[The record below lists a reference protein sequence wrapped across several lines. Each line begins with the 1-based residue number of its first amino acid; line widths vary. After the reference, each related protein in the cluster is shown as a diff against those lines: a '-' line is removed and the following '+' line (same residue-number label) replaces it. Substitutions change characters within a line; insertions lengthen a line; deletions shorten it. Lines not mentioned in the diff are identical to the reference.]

1 VKEEIM
7 TEPLNRRDAIGRMAA
22 AASLALPVAAVAAA
36 PSVPDGEIIAL
47 SAEIMRR
54 SVEANRLQETRI
66 DPFQE
71 HFEDLIHDAS
81 RPWDIR
87 AREAF
92 AYSRET
98 GRESAIGELERFEE
112 NTTRL
117 FRRMMAIPATTQT
130 GRAAKVRALLVH
142 VSRSEWRGP
151 AIELDWDKEMTRAL
165 LGEFAGMS
173 AAELEEI

>member
-1 VKEEIM
+1 M
-7 TEPLNRRDAIGRMAA
+7 TETLNRRDAIGRIAA
-22 AASLALPVAAVAAA
+22 AASLALPGAAVAAA

-47 SAEIMRR
+47 SAEITRR
-54 SVEANRLQETRI
+54 SAEADQLRETRI

-71 HFEDLIHDAS
+71 HFEDLIHDAL

-117 FRRMMAIPATTQT
+117 FRQMMAIPATTQT
-130 GRAAKVRALLVH
+130 GRAAKVHALLVY
-142 VSRSEWRGP
+142 VMRSEWRGP
-151 AIELDWDKEMTRAL
+151 ASELDWDKEMARAL
-165 LGEFAGMS
+165 LGEFAAMS
-173 AAELEEI
+173 PVELEEI